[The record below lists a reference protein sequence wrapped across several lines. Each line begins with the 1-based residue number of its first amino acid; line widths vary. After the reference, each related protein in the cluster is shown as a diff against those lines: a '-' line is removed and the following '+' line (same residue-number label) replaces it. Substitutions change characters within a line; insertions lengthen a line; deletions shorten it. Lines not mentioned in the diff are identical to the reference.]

1 MILDGGNIGKLA
13 AEKSRVNMREKVYNQ
28 PFRRLHT
35 QRYKDKANETELL
48 TQLKGL
54 TIDFWQKSFWYEIIK
69 FSDESIYQEQ

>member
-1 MILDGGNIGKLA
+1 MIFDGGNIGKLA
-13 AEKSRVNMREKVYNQ
+13 TKKSRVNMREKIYNQ

-54 TIDFWQKSFWYEIIK
+54 TIDF
-69 FSDESIYQEQ
+69 